1 MKTARRYRF
10 YGRVQGVFFRAQ
22 SRAAA
27 RSLGLTGW
35 VRNLP
40 DGSVE
45 AWAEGDAADLAEFER
60 RAVSSFDNAAVSRH
74 EAEDAEAEGHTSFE
88 IRY

>member
-1 MKTARRYRF
+1 MTARHFIVTGY
-10 YGRVQGVFFRAQ
+10 VQGVGFRWFVM
-22 SRAAA
+22 RRA

-45 AWAEGDAADLAEFER
+45 AWAEGDEEALTNLESLLRLGPSSSTVKFVETREA
-60 RAVSSFDNAAVSRH
+60 RATGSFIGFDISH
-74 EAEDAEAEGHTSFE
+74 
-88 IRY
+88 